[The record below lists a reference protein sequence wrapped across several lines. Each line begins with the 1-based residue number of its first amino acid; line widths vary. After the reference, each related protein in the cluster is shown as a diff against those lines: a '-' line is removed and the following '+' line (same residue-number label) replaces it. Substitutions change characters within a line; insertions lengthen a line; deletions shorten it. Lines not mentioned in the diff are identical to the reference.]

1 MDKDRARYLE
11 EAIRGVDKQIE
22 MLKMNRQIDPRL
34 LESLNR
40 QRLHFQQELAK
51 IKASEQINQ
60 KGPSIFGLLD
70 ALDDEEVIRIP
81 DHPDQFKPKSN

>member
-1 MDKDRARYLE
+1 MDKDRVRYLE
-11 EAIRGVDKQIE
+11 GAILSAEKQIV

-51 IKASEQINQ
+51 LQVSEQLDK
-60 KGPSIFGLLD
+60 KGPGIFGLLD

-81 DHPDQFKPKSN
+81 DHPDQFKPNSN